1 MDQLATS
8 IDDFALTAVGGDPL
22 WFKDAIV
29 YELHVKA
36 FFDANNDGIGDFRGL
51 AEKLD
56 YIQALGVTAIWLLPF
71 YPSPMLD
78 DGYDV
83 SDYHNIH
90 AAYGTRHDFRHFVRE
105 AHRRGLRVITELVV
119 NHTSDQHAWF
129 QAARRAPKG
138 SSKRDYYVWSDDP
151 NRYAGT
157 RIIFTDTES
166 SNWAWDAVAQ
176 AHYWHRFFSHQPDL
190 NFDNP
195 RVLRAVIRTM
205 QFWLEMG
212 VDGFRLDAIPYLC
225 EREGTNNENLP
236 STHAVIRQIRAEL
249 DRTHPDRVLLAEA
262 NQWPEDV
269 REYFGN
275 GDECHMAYHFPL
287 MPRLFM
293 AIAQEDRY
301 PVVEIMRQTPEIP
314 ANCQWAIFLRNHDEL
329 TLEMVTD
336 RERDYMY
343 QTFANDPRMRINVG
357 IRRRLAPLLEN
368 DRARMEL
375 MSFLLFTMPGSPILY
390 YGDEIGMGDNIY
402 LGDRNGVRT
411 PMQWSPDRNA
421 GFSRADPQ
429 RLYLPPNMDAA
440 YGYEAVNV
448 EAQARNP
455 SSLLNWT
462 RRIIETRKRFKAFG
476 RGTLTFLDPGNR
488 KVLAYL
494 RKYDNET
501 ILCAANLAGTAQA
514 VELDLSRFDGRVP
527 VELVGRA
534 SFPPIGKL
542 PYLLTLP
549 GHGYYAFQLATDVPA
564 PSWHEQRLPPQE
576 LPVLVMLEGWQ
587 TFLTPASGAVDVRRA
602 MASRTHEQLEREV
615 LLPHLETQRWYAA
628 KDRPVTRVDMV
639 EEGQWQTSEGSW
651 LLTFLKVEFADADPQ
666 TYFLPLAIAWES
678 RGHDPI
684 DQIGGWAVARVRERA
699 KTGVLYGAFGDAAF
713 CRALAQAMGDNRDI
727 PFGSGHLR
735 CASTPAFAELASA
748 LAEEVRHPPMEQSN
762 TGVFFGERLYLK
774 GYRQLRPGI
783 NPEVEVGR
791 FLTVAAPFKHVAR
804 VLGWI
809 EYAAGPDDGRAPLML
824 AVLQEYVEHQGN
836 LWDYTLNYLQRYVT
850 SHTLPADPATAGP
863 GAPKG
868 EDLHRAFV
876 AQSATLG
883 RRIGELHAA
892 FATTTGNPAFDP
904 ERVTPAASRRMAGGR
919 ARRRRP
925 DARPARA
932 AVGKP
937 ARCGHACGA
946 RAARLA
952 RAPAR
957 AGGRG
962 GDRRRRS
969 RQDALS
975 RRSPPRPGAGGAERL
990 RDHRFRGRTGAI
1002 GRGAPPQAFAPA
1014 RRRRDDP
1021 LRRLRRAHRAFALRG
1036 RAHRRGRAR
1045 RRGVARLAPGRDR
1058 RVSRRLPGRDSG
1070 ARVGAARRR
1079 RDGAARAPLHARE
1092 GALRGP
1098 LRARQPSRLAL
1109 CPGRGAARARRG
1121 GNRGNGDRGGGK
1133 RRGPMSNDRVLAMVL
1148 AGGEGTRLAPLTA
1161 VRSKPAVPFGA
1172 RYRIID
1178 FVLSNLVNSEIY
1190 SIYILVQ
1197 YRSQPLIEHIRNAWV
1212 LAPILPHHFVTV
1224 VPPQMREGPEWF
1236 QGTADAVY
1244 QNLELLQVHAP
1255 ALVRRVRRRPCLPH
1269 GCARHDRVPPRA
1281 ARRRHRGRAA
1291 GAARAG
1297 ARRSA

>member
-501 ILCAANLAGTAQA
+501 ILCAANLARTAQA

-904 ERVTPAASRRMAGGR
+904 ERVTPADLGAWQAAVRDDVGRTLDQLERRSGSLPDAVMPAARALLASRERLLALVDAEAIDVAGLVKTRYHGDLHLGQVLVVRNDFVIIDFEGEPGR
-919 ARRRRP
+919 SVEERRRKHSPLR
-925 DARPARA
+925 DVAGMIRSADY
-932 AVGKP
+932 
-937 ARCGHACGA
+937 
-946 RAARLA
+946 AART
-952 RAPAR
+952 
-957 AGGRG
+957 
-962 GDRRRRS
+962 
-969 RQDALS
+969 ALS
-975 RRSPPRPGAGGAERL
+975 RFAAGRTDAAALVGEVLRDWRLAVTGAFLAAYRDATRALESVPHDDGAMERLVRLFTLEKALYEVRYELDNRPDWLYVPVAALLELGGAE
-990 RDHRFRGRTGAI
+990 TA
-1002 GRGAPPQAFAPA
+1002 ATETA
-1014 RRRRDDP
+1014 
-1021 LRRLRRAHRAFALRG
+1021 
-1036 RAHRRGRAR
+1036 
-1045 RRGVARLAPGRDR
+1045 VAESD
-1058 RVSRRLPGRDSG
+1058 
-1070 ARVGAARRR
+1070 AAR
-1079 RDGAARAPLHARE
+1079 
-1092 GALRGP
+1092 
-1098 LRARQPSRLAL
+1098 
-1109 CPGRGAARARRG
+1109 
-1121 GNRGNGDRGGGK
+1121 
-1133 RRGPMSNDRVLAMVL
+1133 
-1148 AGGEGTRLAPLTA
+1148 
-1161 VRSKPAVPFGA
+1161 
-1172 RYRIID
+1172 
-1178 FVLSNLVNSEIY
+1178 
-1190 SIYILVQ
+1190 
-1197 YRSQPLIEHIRNAWV
+1197 
-1212 LAPILPHHFVTV
+1212 
-1224 VPPQMREGPEWF
+1224 
-1236 QGTADAVY
+1236 
-1244 QNLELLQVHAP
+1244 
-1255 ALVRRVRRRPCLPH
+1255 
-1269 GCARHDRVPPRA
+1269 
-1281 ARRRHRGRAA
+1281 
-1291 GAARAG
+1291 
-1297 ARRSA
+1297 